1 MLKYDNNNNK
11 SASCQTLW
19 LLLLS
24 ITDYRSLFIYLC
36 EIHNANKMYKLWSKL
51 RRLWVK
57 IEQKEVDDEG
67 EEEGEDDNKPEAK
80 CTHKANKKFNS
91 IKPLM
96 NKANN
101 IWLQRFIFK

>member
-1 MLKYDNNNNK
+1 M
-11 SASCQTLW
+11 
-19 LLLLS
+19 
-24 ITDYRSLFIYLC
+24 
-36 EIHNANKMYKLWSKL
+36 
-51 RRLWVK
+51 RRLWIK
-57 IEQKEVDDEG
+57 IEEEVDDD
-67 EEEGEDDNKPEAK
+67 EEEGEDENKPEAK